1 MATEVIDFATLDS
14 AASEVEN
21 TPEVDAVVEET
32 EVETPAEGTETET
45 EEGSEKTTEAKAGDK
60 TQKTGKETTAAD
72 GKVTPDSI
80 SKLLKS
86 MKDANPANAS
96 AAKTLRDSYF
106 GEQAFRKEF
115 PTVQEARQAK
125 EFIAAVGGV
134 EGWENTQNVISNI
147 EESDALVHAGDP
159 KIWANIVDDL
169 KSAGKLDSL
178 PKLASGGLDTLKAND
193 PAKFEEVLAPHFV
206 EGLEQVNLPKAISSL
221 EKYLGV
227 LEKEQTEASY
237 AGGKQGV
244 GALKKIVG
252 DMKDWITGLQNEQK
266 TRKES
271 ATKVDPEREKFETEK
286 KAFEQQKTEAQ
297 QKEATKFKEGVANE
311 CDSYSNTT
319 LGAALKPYLKMPFF
333 KDFPRETLV
342 DLGNGIK
349 ARLYE
354 TLQNDNAYQ
363 IQMKGQW
370 KQKAPDKGKILDV
383 HKGKL
388 NDIAEEV
395 VEQTIKQ
402 RYPGYAK
409 GGSAAGR
416 VAAAAAKKTATTEA
430 SAKSVATGKPIYVA
444 TKPKDLVRDSNV
456 VKDWQM
462 LEITG
467 KGYTKGTDGK
477 LRMVTWRK

>member
-1 MATEVIDFATLDS
+1 M
-14 AASEVEN
+14 
-21 TPEVDAVVEET
+21 
-32 EVETPAEGTETET
+32 
-45 EEGSEKTTEAKAGDK
+45 
-60 TQKTGKETTAAD
+60 
-72 GKVTPDSI
+72 
-80 SKLLKS
+80 
-86 MKDANPANAS
+86 
-96 AAKTLRDSYF
+96 
-106 GEQAFRKEF
+106 
-115 PTVQEARQAK
+115 
-125 EFIAAVGGV
+125 
-134 EGWENTQNVISNI
+134 
-147 EESDALVHAGDP
+147 
-159 KIWANIVDDL
+159 
-169 KSAGKLDSL
+169 
-178 PKLASGGLDTLKAND
+178 ASGGLDTLKAND

-206 EGLEQVNLPKAISSL
+206 EGLEQVNLPRAISSL

-227 LEKEQTEASY
+227 LEKDPTEASY

-354 TLQNDNAYQ
+354 ALQNDNAYQ

-444 TKPKDLVRDSNV
+444 TKPKDLVRDNNV